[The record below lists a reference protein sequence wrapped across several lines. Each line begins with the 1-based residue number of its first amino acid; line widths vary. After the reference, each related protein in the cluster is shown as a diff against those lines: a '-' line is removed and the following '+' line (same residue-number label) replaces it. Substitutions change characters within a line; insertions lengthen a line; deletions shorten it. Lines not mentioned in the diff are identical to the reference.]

1 MFAAIDVGSFA
12 LELGGFMKSQTKGS
26 RVLIMSVI

>member
-12 LELGGFMKSQTKGS
+12 RSWGFMKSQTKGS